1 MSLLQLFIMS
11 ALQGVTEW
19 LPISS
24 SAHLLIAADYFGLVG
39 RDEILVN
46 AMAHVGTLFSLLAY
60 FWRDV
65 SRAISGGFELVTAPF
80 RKVALSSG
88 AKLALHILVATP
100 FALLAGVALTQMP
113 DSLRDTLRSPYTVAA
128 STIIFG
134 IALLWA
140 DVKGGKDRTE
150 DDMTMRHAIIIGAT
164 QAIAALIP
172 GTSRSGITMTTARA
186 FGYARTEAARFSML
200 IGAPL
205 LAAGGLFAF
214 MELADAETIG
224 ALTLHDG
231 LIVATF
237 SFITGFL
244 SIWGLMALLKRM
256 SFLPFVLYRF
266 ALGAALLLISPLGLG
281 LIVA

>member
-1 MSLLQLFIMS
+1 MA

-60 FWRDV
+60 FWKDV
-65 SRAISGGFELVTAPF
+65 SRAIMGGFELIVAPF
-80 RKVALSSG
+80 RKAKLSSG
-88 AKLALHILVATP
+88 ARLALHILAATP
-100 FALLAGVALTQMP
+100 FALLAGVALTLMP
-113 DSLRDTLRSPYTVAA
+113 DSLRDTLRSPYTIAA
-128 STIIFG
+128 STIVFG
-134 IALLWA
+134 AALLWA
-140 DVKGGKDRTE
+140 DVKGGSARTE
-150 DDMTMRHAIIIGAT
+150 EDMTIRHALIIGAT

-172 GTSRSGITMTTARA
+172 GTSRSGITMTAARA

-200 IGAPL
+200 IGAPI
-205 LAAGGLFAF
+205 LAAGGIFAF
-214 MELADAETIG
+214 MELANAETIG
-224 ALTLHDG
+224 ALTLNDG
-231 LIVATF
+231 LIIAAL
-237 SFITGFL
+237 SFITGFF

-266 ALGAALLLISPLGLG
+266 ALGAAILIMSPLGLG
-281 LIVA
+281 LIAA